1 MVDNINGVET
11 IIVKCPNC
19 GKKLFIK
26 LVKNFTGQFLA
37 CPSCG
42 KRTLFEEFERVEKVE
57 KPNGNTELPGHKI
70 GIPVLIDD
78 TTGSEYKLNVGV
90 NSVGRDAKSCNADI
104 RIVTSDFSIS
114 RMHAYISV
122 YKTQTG
128 SVRCGISNAENKFPT
143 LVNGVEVEKDD
154 VISIKPG
161 DKITMAGSD
170 FHIEVK

>member
-1 MVDNINGVET
+1 MADNINGVET

-26 LVKNFTGQFLA
+26 LVKNFSGQYLA

-42 KRTLFEEFERVEKVE
+42 KKTLFEEFERVEKVE
-57 KPNGNTELPGHKI
+57 NADVRTKLPGQKA
-70 GIPVLIDD
+70 GAPVLIDD

-114 RMHAYISV
+114 RMHTYISV
-122 YKTQTG
+122 YQTQAG

-143 LVNGVEVEKDD
+143 LVNGEKVEKDD

-170 FHIEVK
+170 FHIEIK

>member
-1 MVDNINGVET
+1 MADNINALET
-11 IIVKCPNC
+11 INVKCPNC
-19 GKKLFIK
+19 GKRLIIRQT
-26 LVKNFTGQFLA
+26 KNWAGKTLT

-42 KRTLFEEFERVEKVE
+42 KGAFFEEFEKVE
-57 KPNGNTELPGHKI
+57 TRQKLPGNTELPSQKVGT
-70 GIPVLIDD
+70 PVLIDD
-78 TTGSEYKLNVGV
+78 TTGNEYKLNVGV
-90 NSVGRDAKSCNADI
+90 NSVGRDAKTCKADI

-122 YKTQTG
+122 YQTKSG

-143 LVNGVEVEKDD
+143 LVNGEKVEKDD

-170 FHIEVK
+170 FHIEIK